1 MSSNQY
7 TFYDLASR
15 SPGSTW
21 TPNPWKTRLVLNFKG
36 IDYNTRWLEYPEIT
50 PELENHLPP
59 NEKFP
64 RYTIPAIITP
74 DGKYMMDSRPIAE
87 YLESKHPSPSLH
99 LDSSIV
105 DQVDALWWKYMGAI
119 MPIFLNQVPKRIL
132 NDASLEH
139 WYRTRKAFVGMSV
152 EELEETKGGEKAW
165 NEAEPVLREATASLK
180 QTEGLFFLGET
191 ISYADFI
198 WGSVLLFSERI
209 GPDFF
214 EEALKRTGDAQV
226 HLDLL
231 NAVRPWSV

>member
-1 MSSNQY
+1 
-7 TFYDLASR
+7 
-15 SPGSTW
+15 
-21 TPNPWKTRLVLNFKG
+21 
-36 IDYNTRWLEYPEIT
+36 
-50 PELENHLPP
+50 
-59 NEKFP
+59 
-64 RYTIPAIITP
+64 
-74 DGKYMMDSRPIAE
+74 MMDSRPIAE

-231 NAVRPWSV
+231 NAVRSWSV